1 MNQKLENNQPGVVI
15 KNPAGTLD
23 IDVNYDE
30 NYIEKPAQDL
40 KHPDKNNSHIP
51 PHGKTISDEM
61 SGMMDKVLA
70 LLNDYEITVEDK
82 KQILKGAIERLN

>member
-15 KNPAGTLD
+15 ENPPGTSD
-23 IDVNYDE
+23 IDMTC
-30 NYIEKPAQDL
+30 IKTPAQDL
-40 KHPDKNNSHIP
+40 KHPDGDNSHITP
-51 PHGKTISDEM
+51 EGKTLSDEM
-61 SGMMDKVLA
+61 LGMIDKVLA